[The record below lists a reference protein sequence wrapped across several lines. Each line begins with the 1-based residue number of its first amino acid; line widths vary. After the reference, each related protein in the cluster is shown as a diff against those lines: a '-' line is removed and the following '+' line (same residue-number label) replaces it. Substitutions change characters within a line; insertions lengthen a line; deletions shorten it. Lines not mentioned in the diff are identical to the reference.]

1 MRIHKTLN
9 LATMQSDQLD
19 SLRGA
24 SAIIVVLAHANQ
36 IFIAPNYYALVPWV
50 GLLASSA
57 VMVFFVLSGLLIFK
71 SIEKNLERNK
81 GEFSFSQFFYS
92 RLLRLWPPLIL
103 ALFLMAFFYLIAPLF
118 FPSGTNNFLP
128 AVGNYIARNGYFME
142 EKEMFGALFFL
153 NGFFSITPSSN
164 GPLWS
169 LSIEFWYYVIAG
181 LVVWKKK
188 WWKASCYISA
198 LVIVWIGSTE
208 QQFTYYLC
216 VWWAGYLLGLL
227 HSKEAIPS
235 TKLLWILLVL
245 FFSSAAVLASRYIF
259 AVYSNNPIAQS
270 FWLTAYFNIS
280 IGFGFSTMLALMF
293 KGAIIFPTN
302 FKSVAAYS
310 YSLYILHFPIFLFIF
325 GLAQPVLN
333 GSLVIN
339 LIISTAS
346 FVGTI
351 AIARILS
358 RLVEDKETIRS
369 LIKLLITTK
378 PSTG

>member
-1 MRIHKTLN
+1 MRIHKTSN

-24 SAIIVVLAHANQ
+24 AAIIVVLAHANQ
-36 IFIAPNYYALVPWV
+36 IFIAPNYYTPVPLV

-57 VMVFFVLSGLLIFK
+57 VMVFFVLSGFLIFK

-81 GEFSFSQFFYS
+81 GEFSFSQFCYS
-92 RLLRLWPPLIL
+92 RLLRLWPPLVL
-103 ALFLMAFFYLIAPLF
+103 ALFLMAFFYIIAPLF

-128 AVGNYIARNGYFME
+128 AIGNYIPRDGYFIE
-142 EKEMFGALFFL
+142 EKEIFGALFFF
-153 NGFFSITPSSN
+153 NGFFSTTPSSN

-169 LSIEFWYYVIAG
+169 LSIEFWYYIIAG
-181 LVVWKKK
+181 FVVWKKK
-188 WWKASCYISA
+188 WWKVPCYISA

-227 HSKEAIPS
+227 HSKQAIPS
-235 TKLLWILLVL
+235 TKLLWILSTM

-259 AVYSNNPIAQS
+259 VAYSNNPIAQS

-280 IGFGFSTMLALMF
+280 IGLGFSTMLALMF

-325 GLAQPVLN
+325 GLTQPVLN
-333 GSLVIN
+333 GSLIIN
-339 LIISTAS
+339 FVISTVS
-346 FVGTI
+346 FVG
-351 AIARILS
+351 AIAVARIFS
-358 RLVEDKETIRS
+358 RSVEDKETIRS
-369 LIKLLITTK
+369 LIKLFTAKK
-378 PSTG
+378 PFTG